1 MFLALLFLFFF
12 RVMIHGNNR
21 SSLRLWLCRPSGRWQ
36 RCWSEAM
43 QYLRLVGCKGV
54 YIQLFIYIYIYTYIC
69 LLSKKNN
76 KLYTLLVLFVEF
88 SVYVFRLCLLVYIC
102 PLSVSIDLQ
111 VRGPVLVL
119 YKVELHHCQDA
130 RSPHVPDIKIGVSK
144 WRT

>member
-1 MFLALLFLFFF
+1 MLFDVFGVVVSIFFS
-12 RVMIHGNNR
+12 VTIHGNIR

-54 YIQLFIYIYIYTYIC
+54 YIYLCIC
-69 LLSKKNN
+69 LLSKKSINCTLYCFFLLSFLFMYF
-76 KLYTLLVLFVEF
+76 KLCV
-88 SVYVFRLCLLVYIC
+88 LVYIC

-130 RSPHVPDIKIGVSK
+130 KSPHVPDIKIGV
-144 WRT
+144 